1 LVCFDT
7 NFLIELLR
15 KKQEAIQKLQ
25 DMITSGEDMK
35 TTTINASELYKGAYK
50 TQRPEEIIK
59 VEDILKTL
67 EVLPHDKDSAKL
79 FGELY
84 YTPIIKSKNPGDM
97 DLLIASIALN
107 SNEKILTKNV
117 RHFNIIPNLTVETW

>member
-1 LVCFDT
+1 MVCFDT

>member
-1 LVCFDT
+1 MVCFDT
-7 NFLIELLR
+7 NFLIELIR

-50 TQRPEEIIK
+50 TQRHEEIIK

-79 FGELY
+79 FGQLY